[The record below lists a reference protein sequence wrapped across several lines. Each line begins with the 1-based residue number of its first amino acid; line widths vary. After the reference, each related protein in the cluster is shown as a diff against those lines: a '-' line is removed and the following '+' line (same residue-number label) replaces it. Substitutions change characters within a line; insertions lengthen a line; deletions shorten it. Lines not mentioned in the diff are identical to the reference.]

1 MSENLPNSVLS
12 LTYNELTITIMIGKI
27 AIETY
32 FTSRPYALT
41 QNINENRMRPA
52 RIDRSLE
59 NLYRSFIVIVKNS
72 CIMVAIRNMT
82 NAANRNLFI
91 RRPAS
96 ITAMK
101 PVPEIVLNIVCENH
115 LFLQK
120 QCSHLKEAFLIVSQ
134 NLQSPVVYH

>member
-1 MSENLPNSVLS
+1 
-12 LTYNELTITIMIGKI
+12 MIGKI

-41 QNINENRMRPA
+41 QKISEKRMRPA

-101 PVPEIVLNIVCENH
+101 PVPEIVLKIV
-115 LFLQK
+115 LFI
-120 QCSHLKEAFLIVSQ
+120 SSGF
-134 NLQSPVVYH
+134 